1 MFNWAMA
8 SRSSFFVFLLVLLF
22 VLSLSIILF
31 ELALTRIFSIVLW
44 YDYAFMAISIA
55 FFGLGIGSFMIHIQ
69 KDKFNALKKKSTID
83 PQFTFSFRIVR
94 YAIAYGIS
102 VPLFIFLIGYIP
114 SDTSYIYLFYLISSV
129 PFFFAGA
136 GMALIFLAMSEK
148 ISKLYFADL
157 IGAALATIILDPMMQ
172 SLGAGSALLLISAV
186 VVGASTCSYFFMLRK
201 KTTTHQREEEEEET
215 SYHNPQPSAEMDRKE
230 VVVKSQNR
238 VNVFAAI
245 TFSGLMILLIVNSA
259 SSINIFEI
267 KPGRSKGLY
276 YQLNHPSEFQH
287 LSEEWNSFSRVD
299 VTRKI
304 DKQEEYK
311 NILNSTSL
319 NVSGKENNN
328 NNNGSSDGSSK
339 NSIAAV
345 AADTDNATAH
355 ELASIIIDAD
365 AATPIYRWDGSQ
377 SDVAWI
383 QRYMD
388 YLPYEMI
395 NANNTLVIGG
405 GGGEDILVALSGG
418 ADNVTAVELNPIVIS
433 AVNHFD
439 SQSGNIYNNNDV
451 DLFIDD
457 GRRFISSTAEKY
469 DVIVL
474 KLVDSWAAQLAGGY
488 ALSENYL
495 YTVEAFQQYL
505 RHLDKDKG
513 GMLVMTRW
521 NFELPRLMP
530 LIVDSLV
537 KETGKSRESVAEQ
550 VMVVEDRPGLYFGR
564 SADDQKYYPV
574 LVMVKSTPFLNEE
587 VTMVKEKAERSHA
600 EITMLADNYV
610 AAPFNKLFSND
621 NTIYSEYFSTTA
633 AASNPI
639 IPTDDSP
646 FYFAREQIP
655 KQMVTLLVTV
665 VAISGLLS
673 ALLIY
678 HARITRVKLE
688 SRSSFY
694 ILFAIFIGVGFMVL
708 EVTFIQKFLLLLGTP
723 IMALTVILFSILLS
737 SGIGSYISGKVF
749 STTPHRA
756 VLTSIPILA
765 GIIIIYFIYLQQ
777 VIASTISMEL
787 PYRVAL
793 TFGLLFPA
801 GFLMGFQFPSLIKM
815 ASLVAIQKNR
825 NKDNK
830 VITVFQYDNYRDSK
844 NNNTTL
850 LWGVNIVASVIGTV
864 LAAISAMIIGFNG
877 NLLIGLGM
885 YLGAGGCALF
895 SIYHIMNNR
904 TTVSIGGKL

>member
-1 MFNWAMA
+1 MA
-8 SRSSFFVFLLVLLF
+8 SRAFFIFLLVILF

-69 KDKFNALKKKSTID
+69 KDKFNSLKKKSTID
-83 PQFTFSFRIVR
+83 SQFTFSSRIIR
-94 YAIAYGIS
+94 YALAYGIS
-102 VPLFIFLIGYIP
+102 VPVFIFLIGYIP
-114 SDTSYIYLFYLISSV
+114 SDISYIYLFYLISSI

-148 ISKLYFADL
+148 ISKLYFVDL
-157 IGAALATIILDPMMQ
+157 IGAALATIILDPIMQ
-172 SLGAGSALLLISAV
+172 SLGAGSTLLLTSVV
-186 VVGASTCSYFFMLRK
+186 VVGASFCSYFFLLTRA
-201 KTTTHQREEEEEET
+201 TRDRRDVET
-215 SYHNPQPSAEMDRKE
+215 SYYHSAPSAEIERKE
-230 VVVKSQNR
+230 VVAKPRNR
-238 VNVFAAI
+238 LNVLSAI
-245 TFSGLMILLIVNSA
+245 TFSGLTILLIVNSI
-259 SSINIFEI
+259 SSVNIFEI
-267 KPGRSKGLY
+267 KPGISKGLY

-304 DKQEEYK
+304 GKQEVDN
-311 NILNSTSL
+311 NILNSTLPIAS
-319 NVSGKENNN
+319 SKQNNN
-328 NNNGSSDGSSK
+328 SNSSDG
-339 NSIAAV
+339 NSNGGVTV
-345 AADTDNATAH
+345 ADMDNATPH

-377 SDVAWI
+377 SDISWI
-383 QRYMD
+383 QKYMD

-395 NANNTLVIGG
+395 NANNTLVIGS

-418 ADNVTAVELNPIVIS
+418 ADNVTAVELNPLVVS
-433 AVNHFD
+433 AVKRFE
-439 SQSGNIYNNNDV
+439 SESGNIYNNNNV
-451 DLFIDD
+451 ELIIDD
-457 GRRFISSTAEKY
+457 GRRFISSSSEKY

-495 YTVEAFQQYL
+495 YTVEAFQQYF
-505 RHLDKDKG
+505 RHLDKDNG

-537 KETGKSRESVAEQ
+537 KETGKSRESVAKH

-564 SADDQKYYPV
+564 SEDNQKYYPV
-574 LVMVKSTPFLNEE
+574 MVMIKSTPFLDGE
-587 VTMVKEKAERSHA
+587 VTMVKEKAEGNQA
-600 EITMLADNYV
+600 EITMLADSYV
-610 AAPFNKLFSND
+610 AAPFNKLFNND
-621 NTIYSEYFSTTA
+621 SAIYNEYFSTTV
-633 AASNPI
+633 ASNPT

-655 KQMVTLLVTV
+655 KQMVILLITV
-665 VAISGLLS
+665 LAISGLLS

-678 HARITRVKLE
+678 HARKTRVKFD
-688 SRSSFY
+688 SRSSFHV
-694 ILFAIFIGVGFMVL
+694 LFAIFIGVGFMIL

-723 IMALTVILFSILLS
+723 IMALTVILFTILLS
-737 SGIGSYISGKVF
+737 SGIGSYISGKIF
-749 STTPHRA
+749 STRPHRA
-756 VLTSIPILA
+756 VLTSVPILA

-777 VIASTISMEL
+777 IIESSISMEL
-787 PYRVAL
+787 PYRIAL

-815 ASLVAIQKNR
+815 SSLISIQNKN
-825 NKDNK
+825 D
-830 VITVFQYDNYRDSK
+830 VVLQYDNYRDSK

-850 LWGVNIVASVIGTV
+850 LWGINIVASVIGTV

-877 NLLIGLGM
+877 NLLIGLCM
-885 YLGAGGCALF
+885 YLGAGTCALL
-895 SIYHIMNNR
+895 SIYYITNNR
-904 TTVSIGGKL
+904 TTVSIGGNL

>member
-1 MFNWAMA
+1 MA
-8 SRSSFFVFLLVLLF
+8 SRSFFIFLLVLLF
-22 VLSLSIILF
+22 VLSLSMILF

-69 KDKFNALKKKSTID
+69 KDKFKALKKKSTID
-83 PQFTFSFRIVR
+83 PQFAFSSKIVQ
-94 YAIAYGIS
+94 YAVAYGIS
-102 VPLFIFLIGYIP
+102 VPVFIFLIGYIP
-114 SDTSYIYLFYLISSV
+114 SDTSYIYLFYLVSSI

-136 GMALIFLAMSEK
+136 GMALVFLAMSEK

-172 SLGAGSALLLISAV
+172 SLGAGSVLLLTSVV
-186 VVGASTCSYFFMLRK
+186 VVGVSTCSYFFVLRSG
-201 KTTTHQREEEEEET
+201 RRDGRNVET
-215 SYHNPQPSAEMDRKE
+215 SSYNHPQPTTEMERKE
-230 VVVKSQNR
+230 GVVKPRNKL
-238 VNVFAAI
+238 NVLSAI

-259 SSINIFEI
+259 SSISIFEI
-267 KPGRSKGLY
+267 KPGMSKGLY
-276 YQLNHPSEFQH
+276 YQLNHPLEFQH

-299 VTRKI
+299 ITRKI
-304 DKQEEYK
+304 GKQEEYK
-311 NILNSTSL
+311 NFLNSTAST
-319 NVSGKENNN
+319 VSSKQNNN
-328 NNNGSSDGSSK
+328 SGSSDGSS
-339 NSIAAV
+339 NSGIAAV
-345 AADTDNATAH
+345 AAATDNATAH

-383 QRYMD
+383 QKYMD

-418 ADNVTAVELNPIVIS
+418 AENVTAVELNPLVVS
-433 AVNHFD
+433 AVKPFD
-439 SQSGNIYNNNDV
+439 SQSGNIYNNNNV

-505 RHLDKDKG
+505 RHLDKDNG

-550 VMVVEDRPGLYFGR
+550 VMVIEDRPGLYFGR

-574 LVMVKSTPFLNEE
+574 LVMVKSSPFLNEE
-587 VTMVKEKAERSHA
+587 VTMVKEKAEGNHA

-610 AAPFNKLFSND
+610 AAPFNKLFNSD
-621 NTIYSEYFSTTA
+621 NTVYNEYFSTTA
-633 AASNPI
+633 AASNPT

-655 KQMVTLLVTV
+655 KQMVILLVTV

-678 HARITRVKLE
+678 HARKTRVKLE

-737 SGIGSYISGKVF
+737 SGIGSYVSGKVF
-749 STTPHRA
+749 STRPHRA

-765 GIIIIYFIYLQQ
+765 CIIIIYFIYLQE

-787 PYRVAL
+787 PYRIAL

-815 ASLVAIQKNR
+815 ASLVAMQKNR
-825 NKDNK
+825 SKDK
-830 VITVFQYDNYRDSK
+830 VIIVFQYDNYRDTK

-850 LWGVNIVASVIGTV
+850 LWGINIVASVIGTV

-885 YLGAGGCALF
+885 YLGAGTCALF
-895 SIYHIMNNR
+895 SIYYIMNKR
-904 TTVSIGGKL
+904 TTVPIGGNL

>member
-1 MFNWAMA
+1 MA
-8 SRSSFFVFLLVLLF
+8 SRSFFIFLLVLLF

-55 FFGLGIGSFMIHIQ
+55 FFGLGVGSFMIHIQ
-69 KDKFNALKKKSTID
+69 KDKFSTLKKKSTID
-83 PQFTFSFRIVR
+83 SQFTFSSRIVR

-102 VPLFIFLIGYIP
+102 LPIFTFLIGYIP

-136 GMALIFLAMSEK
+136 AMALIFLAMSEN

-172 SLGAGSALLLISAV
+172 SLGAGSALLLISTF
-186 VVGASTCSYFFMLRK
+186 VVGSSACSYFFIWRR
-201 KTTTHQREEEEEET
+201 TATHQSREGQVEEEEET
-215 SYHNPQPSAEMDRKE
+215 SYHDPQPSIDIDRRKI
-230 VVVKSQNR
+230 VVKLHDG
-238 VNVFAAI
+238 VKVLAAI
-245 TFSGLMILLIVNSA
+245 TFLGIMILLIVNIA
-259 SSINIFEI
+259 SSIDIFDI
-267 KPGRSKGLY
+267 KPGMSKGLY

-304 DKQEEYK
+304 GKQEGDNN
-311 NILNSTSL
+311 NILNSTLAIGGS
-319 NVSGKENNN
+319 KQNNN
-328 NNNGSSDGSSK
+328 SNSSDGSSNN
-339 NSIAAV
+339 NSLTV
-345 AADTDNATAH
+345 AGIDNATPH

-365 AATPIYRWDGSQ
+365 AATPIYRWNGSQ
-377 SDVAWI
+377 SDIAWI
-383 QRYMD
+383 QKYMD

-395 NANNTLVIGG
+395 NANNTLVIGS
-405 GGGEDILVALSGG
+405 GGGEDILVALSDGVG
-418 ADNVTAVELNPIVIS
+418 NVTAVELNPLVVS
-433 AVNHFD
+433 AVKRFD
-439 SQSGNIYNNNDV
+439 SQSGNIYNNNNV
-451 DLFIDD
+451 ELIIDD
-457 GRRFISSTAEKY
+457 GRRFISSSSEKY

-495 YTVEAFQQYL
+495 YTVEAFQQYF
-505 RHLDKDKG
+505 RHLDKDNG

-537 KETGKSRESVAEQ
+537 KETGKSRESVAKH

-564 SADDQKYYPV
+564 SDDNQKYYPI
-574 LVMVKSTPFLNEE
+574 LVMIKSTPFLEGE
-587 VTMVKEKAERSHA
+587 VTMVKEKAEANQA
-600 EITMLADNYV
+600 EITMLAGNYV
-610 AAPFNKLFSND
+610 AEPFNKLFNND
-621 NTIYSEYFSTTA
+621 STVYSEYFSTTV
-633 AASNPI
+633 ASNPT

-655 KQMVTLLVTV
+655 KQMVILLVTV

-678 HARITRVKLE
+678 HARKKRVKFD
-688 SRSSFY
+688 SRSSFHV
-694 ILFAIFIGVGFMVL
+694 LFAIFIGVGFMIL

-723 IMALTVILFSILLS
+723 IMALTVILFTILLS
-737 SGIGSYISGKVF
+737 SGIGSYISGRIF
-749 STTPHRA
+749 STRPHRA

-765 GIIIIYFIYLQQ
+765 GIIIIYFLYLQE
-777 VIASTISMEL
+777 VIEFTISMEL
-787 PYRVAL
+787 QYRIAL

-815 ASLVAIQKNR
+815 ASLIALQ
-825 NKDNK
+825 NKNK
-830 VITVFQYDNYRDSK
+830 V
-844 NNNTTL
+844 
-850 LWGVNIVASVIGTV
+850 A
-864 LAAISAMIIGFNG
+864 
-877 NLLIGLGM
+877 
-885 YLGAGGCALF
+885 
-895 SIYHIMNNR
+895 
-904 TTVSIGGKL
+904 

>member
-1 MFNWAMA
+1 
-8 SRSSFFVFLLVLLF
+8 
-22 VLSLSIILF
+22 
-31 ELALTRIFSIVLW
+31 
-44 YDYAFMAISIA
+44 
-55 FFGLGIGSFMIHIQ
+55 
-69 KDKFNALKKKSTID
+69 
-83 PQFTFSFRIVR
+83 
-94 YAIAYGIS
+94 
-102 VPLFIFLIGYIP
+102 
-114 SDTSYIYLFYLISSV
+114 
-129 PFFFAGA
+129 
-136 GMALIFLAMSEK
+136 MALVFLAMSEK
-148 ISKLYFADL
+148 INKLYFADL

-172 SLGAGSALLLISAV
+172 SLGAGSVLLLTSVV
-186 VVGASTCSYFFMLRK
+186 VVGVSTCSYFFVLR
-201 KTTTHQREEEEEET
+201 RGRRDRRNVET
-215 SYHNPQPSAEMDRKE
+215 SYYHTPPTAEIERKE
-230 VVVKSQNR
+230 VVVTPRNR
-238 VNVFAAI
+238 LSVLSAI
-245 TFSGLMILLIVNSA
+245 TFSGLLILLIVNSA
-259 SSINIFEI
+259 SSLGIFEI
-267 KPGRSKGLY
+267 KPGMSKGLY

-287 LSEEWNSFSRVD
+287 LTEEWNSFSRVD

-304 DKQEEYK
+304 GKQDEYK
-311 NILNSTSL
+311 NILNSTSST
-319 NVSGKENNN
+319 VSGKQNY
-328 NNNGSSDGSSK
+328 NNGSSDSSSK
-339 NSIAAV
+339 SGIAGV
-345 AADTDNATAH
+345 AAATDNATAH

-395 NANNTLVIGG
+395 NANNTLVIGS

-433 AVNHFD
+433 AVKHFD
-439 SQSGNIYNNNDV
+439 GQYGNIYNNNNV

-505 RHLDKDKG
+505 RHLDKDNG

-574 LVMVKSTPFLNEE
+574 LVMVKSTPFLREE
-587 VTMVKEKAERSHA
+587 VNMVKEKAEGNHA

-610 AAPFNKLFSND
+610 AAPFNKLFNSD
-621 NTIYSEYFSTTA
+621 NTLYKEYFSTTA
-633 AASNPI
+633 AASNPT

-655 KQMVTLLVTV
+655 KQMVILLVTV

-678 HARITRVKLE
+678 HARKTRAKFD

-694 ILFAIFIGVGFMVL
+694 ILFAIFIGVGFMIL

-749 STTPHRA
+749 STRPHRA

-765 GIIIIYFIYLQQ
+765 AIIIIYFLYLQQ
-777 VIASTISMEL
+777 VIASTISMDL
-787 PYRVAL
+787 PYRIAL

-815 ASLVAIQKNR
+815 ASLIAIQNR
-825 NKDNK
+825 NKENK
-830 VITVFQYDNYRDSK
+830 AITVFQYDNYHDSK

-885 YLGAGGCALF
+885 YLGAGACALF

-904 TTVSIGGKL
+904 TTVRIGGNL

>member
-83 PQFTFSFRIVR
+83 PQFTFSSRIVR

-186 VVGASTCSYFFMLRK
+186 VVGASACSYFFMLRK

-267 KPGRSKGLY
+267 KPGMSKGLY

-304 DKQEEYK
+304 GKQEVDN
-311 NILNSTSL
+311 NILNSTLPIAS
-319 NVSGKENNN
+319 SKQNNN
-328 NNNGSSDGSSK
+328 SNSSDSSS
-339 NSIAAV
+339 NGGVTGAAM
-345 AADTDNATAH
+345 DNATPH

-377 SDVAWI
+377 SDIAWI
-383 QRYMD
+383 QKYMD

-395 NANNTLVIGG
+395 NANNTLVIGS

-418 ADNVTAVELNPIVIS
+418 ADNVTAVELNPLVVS
-433 AVNHFD
+433 AVKRFD
-439 SQSGNIYNNNDV
+439 SQSRNIYNNNNV
-451 DLFIDD
+451 ELIIDD
-457 GRRFISSTAEKY
+457 GRRFISSSTEKY

-495 YTVEAFQQYL
+495 YTVEAFQQYF
-505 RHLDKDKG
+505 RHLDKDNG

-537 KETGKSRESVAEQ
+537 KETGKSRESVAKH
-550 VMVVEDRPGLYFGR
+550 VMVIEDRPGLYFGR
-564 SADDQKYYPV
+564 SDDNQKYYPI
-574 LVMVKSTPFLNEE
+574 LVMIKSTPFLDGE
-587 VTMVKEKAERSHA
+587 VTMVKEKAERNQA

-610 AAPFNKLFSND
+610 AEPFNKLFNND
-621 NTIYSEYFSTTA
+621 SAVYSEYFSTTV
-633 AASNPI
+633 ASNPT

-655 KQMVTLLVTV
+655 KQMIILLVTV

-678 HARITRVKLE
+678 HARKTRVKFD
-688 SRSSFY
+688 SRSSFHV
-694 ILFAIFIGVGFMVL
+694 LFAIFIGVGFMIL

-723 IMALTVILFSILLS
+723 IMALTVILFTILLS
-737 SGIGSYISGKVF
+737 SGIGSYISGKIF
-749 STTPHRA
+749 STRPHRA

-765 GIIIIYFIYLQQ
+765 GIIIIYFLYLQE
-777 VIASTISMEL
+777 VIESTISMEL
-787 PYRVAL
+787 PYRIAL

-801 GFLMGFQFPSLIKM
+801 GFLMGFQFPSLITM
-815 ASLVAIQKNR
+815 ASLIALQ
-825 NKDNK
+825 NKNK
-830 VITVFQYDNYRDSK
+830 VVVFQDDNYSNSK

-850 LWGVNIVASVIGTV
+850 LWGINIVASVIGTV
-864 LAAISAMIIGFNG
+864 LAAVSAMIIGFNG
-877 NLLIGLGM
+877 NLLIGLCM
-885 YLGAGGCALF
+885 YLGAGTCALF
-895 SIYHIMNNR
+895 SIYHMMNNR
-904 TTVSIGGKL
+904 TTVPIGGNL

>member
-1 MFNWAMA
+1 MG
-8 SRSSFFVFLLVLLF
+8 SRSFFIFLLVLLF

-69 KDKFNALKKKSTID
+69 KDKFKTLKKQSTID
-83 PQFTFSFRIVR
+83 PRFAFSSKIVQ

-102 VPLFIFLIGYIP
+102 VPVFIFLIGYIP
-114 SDTSYIYLFYLISSV
+114 SDTSYIYLFYLISSI

-136 GMALIFLAMSEK
+136 GMALVFLAMSEK
-148 ISKLYFADL
+148 INKLYFADL
-157 IGAALATIILDPMMQ
+157 VGAALATIILDPMMQ
-172 SLGAGSALLLISAV
+172 SLGAGSVLLLTSVV
-186 VVGASTCSYFFMLRK
+186 VVGVSTCSYFFVLR
-201 KTTTHQREEEEEET
+201 RGRRDERNLET
-215 SYHNPQPSAEMDRKE
+215 SYYHTPPTAEIERKE
-230 VVVKSQNR
+230 VVVMPRNR
-238 VNVFAAI
+238 LNVLSAI
-245 TFSGLMILLIVNSA
+245 TFSGLLILLIVNSA
-259 SSINIFEI
+259 SSVSIFEI
-267 KPGRSKGLY
+267 KPGMSKGLY

-319 NVSGKENNN
+319 TVSGKQNNNN

-339 NSIAAV
+339 NSIVAV
-345 AADTDNATAH
+345 GADTDNATAH

-365 AATPIYRWDGSQ
+365 AATPIYRWNGSQ

-418 ADNVTAVELNPIVIS
+418 AGNVTAVELNPIVIS
-433 AVNHFD
+433 AVKHFD
-439 SQSGNIYNNNDV
+439 SQSGNIYNNNNV

-505 RHLDKDKG
+505 RHLDKDNG

-564 SADDQKYYPV
+564 STDDQKYYPV

-587 VTMVKEKAERSHA
+587 VTMVKEKAEGNHA

-610 AAPFNKLFSND
+610 AVPFNKLFNND
-621 NTIYSEYFSTTA
+621 NTLYNEYFSTTA
-633 AASNPI
+633 AASNPT

-655 KQMVTLLVTV
+655 KQMVILLVTV
-665 VAISGLLS
+665 VAISALLS
-673 ALLIY
+673 ALLVY
-678 HARITRVKLE
+678 HARKTRAKFD
-688 SRSSFY
+688 SRSSLY
-694 ILFAIFIGVGFMVL
+694 LLFAIFIGVGFMIL

-777 VIASTISMEL
+777 VIASTISMDL
-787 PYRVAL
+787 PYRIAL

-885 YLGAGGCALF
+885 YLGAGGCAFF

-904 TTVSIGGKL
+904 TTVSIGGNL

>member
-1 MFNWAMA
+1 
-8 SRSSFFVFLLVLLF
+8 
-22 VLSLSIILF
+22 
-31 ELALTRIFSIVLW
+31 
-44 YDYAFMAISIA
+44 
-55 FFGLGIGSFMIHIQ
+55 
-69 KDKFNALKKKSTID
+69 
-83 PQFTFSFRIVR
+83 
-94 YAIAYGIS
+94 
-102 VPLFIFLIGYIP
+102 
-114 SDTSYIYLFYLISSV
+114 
-129 PFFFAGA
+129 
-136 GMALIFLAMSEK
+136 
-148 ISKLYFADL
+148 
-157 IGAALATIILDPMMQ
+157 
-172 SLGAGSALLLISAV
+172 
-186 VVGASTCSYFFMLRK
+186 
-201 KTTTHQREEEEEET
+201 
-215 SYHNPQPSAEMDRKE
+215 
-230 VVVKSQNR
+230 
-238 VNVFAAI
+238 
-245 TFSGLMILLIVNSA
+245 
-259 SSINIFEI
+259 
-267 KPGRSKGLY
+267 
-276 YQLNHPSEFQH
+276 
-287 LSEEWNSFSRVD
+287 
-299 VTRKI
+299 
-304 DKQEEYK
+304 
-311 NILNSTSL
+311 
-319 NVSGKENNN
+319 
-328 NNNGSSDGSSK
+328 
-339 NSIAAV
+339 
-345 AADTDNATAH
+345 
-355 ELASIIIDAD
+355 
-365 AATPIYRWDGSQ
+365 
-377 SDVAWI
+377 
-383 QRYMD
+383 
-388 YLPYEMI
+388 
-395 NANNTLVIGG
+395 
-405 GGGEDILVALSGG
+405 VALSGG

-433 AVNHFD
+433 AVKHFD

-505 RHLDKDKG
+505 RHLDKDNG

-564 SADDQKYYPV
+564 STDDQKYYPV

-587 VTMVKEKAERSHA
+587 VTMVKEKAEGNHA

-610 AAPFNKLFSND
+610 AVPFNKLFNND
-621 NTIYSEYFSTTA
+621 NTLYSEYFSTTA
-633 AASNPI
+633 AASNPT

-655 KQMVTLLVTV
+655 KQMVILLVTV
-665 VAISGLLS
+665 GAIS
-673 ALLIY
+673 ALLSSLLVY
-678 HARITRVKLE
+678 HARKTRAKFD
-688 SRSSFY
+688 SRSSLY
-694 ILFAIFIGVGFMVL
+694 LLFAIFIGVGFMVL

-777 VIASTISMEL
+777 VIASTISMDL
-787 PYRVAL
+787 PYRIAL

-904 TTVSIGGKL
+904 TTVSIGGNL

>member
-1 MFNWAMA
+1 MG
-8 SRSSFFVFLLVLLF
+8 SRSFFIFLLVLLF

-69 KDKFNALKKKSTID
+69 KDKFKTLKNQSTID
-83 PQFTFSFRIVR
+83 PQFAFSSKIVQ

-102 VPLFIFLIGYIP
+102 VPVFIFLIGYIP
-114 SDTSYIYLFYLISSV
+114 SDTSYIYLFYLISSI

-136 GMALIFLAMSEK
+136 GMALVFLAMSEK
-148 ISKLYFADL
+148 INKLYFADL
-157 IGAALATIILDPMMQ
+157 VGAALATIILDPMMQ
-172 SLGAGSALLLISAV
+172 SLGAGSVLLLTSVV
-186 VVGASTCSYFFMLRK
+186 VVGVSTCSYFFVLRRGRRN
-201 KTTTHQREEEEEET
+201 QRNLET
-215 SYHNPQPSAEMDRKE
+215 SYYHTPPTAEIERKE
-230 VVVKSQNR
+230 VVVMPRNR
-238 VNVFAAI
+238 LNVLSAI
-245 TFSGLMILLIVNSA
+245 TFSGLLILLIVNSA
-259 SSINIFEI
+259 SSVSIFEI
-267 KPGRSKGLY
+267 KPGMSKGLY

-299 VTRKI
+299 ITRKI

-319 NVSGKENNN
+319 TVSGKQNNN
-328 NNNGSSDGSSK
+328 NNNGGSDGSSK

-433 AVNHFD
+433 AVKHFD
-439 SQSGNIYNNNDV
+439 GQSGNIYNNNDV

-550 VMVVEDRPGLYFGR
+550 VIVVEDRPGLYFGR
-564 SADDQKYYPV
+564 STDDQKYYPV

-587 VTMVKEKAERSHA
+587 VTMVKEKAEGNHA

-610 AAPFNKLFSND
+610 AVPFNKLFNND
-621 NTIYSEYFSTTA
+621 NTLYNEYFSTTA
-633 AASNPI
+633 AASNPT

-655 KQMVTLLVTV
+655 KQMVILLVTV
-665 VAISGLLS
+665 VAISALLS
-673 ALLIY
+673 ALLVY
-678 HARITRVKLE
+678 HARKTRAKFD
-688 SRSSFY
+688 SRSSLY
-694 ILFAIFIGVGFMVL
+694 LLFAIFIGVGFMVL

-777 VIASTISMEL
+777 VIASTISMDL
-787 PYRVAL
+787 PYRIAL

-904 TTVSIGGKL
+904 TTVSIGGNL

>member
-1 MFNWAMA
+1 MA
-8 SRSSFFVFLLVLLF
+8 SRSFFIFLLVLLF

-69 KDKFNALKKKSTID
+69 KDKFKTLKNKSTTTN
-83 PQFTFSFRIVR
+83 PQFTFSSKIVQ

-102 VPLFIFLIGYIP
+102 VPVFIFLIGYIP
-114 SDTSYIYLFYLISSV
+114 SDTSYIYLFYLISSI

-136 GMALIFLAMSEK
+136 GMALVFLAMSEK

-157 IGAALATIILDPMMQ
+157 IGAALATIILDPIMQ
-172 SLGAGSALLLISAV
+172 SLGAGSVLLLTSVV
-186 VVGASTCSYFFMLRK
+186 VVGASTCSYFFVLR
-201 KTTTHQREEEEEET
+201 RGRRDRRNVET
-215 SYHNPQPSAEMDRKE
+215 SYNHPQPTAEIERKE
-230 VVVKSQNR
+230 VVVKPRNR
-238 VNVFAAI
+238 LNVLSAI
-245 TFSGLMILLIVNSA
+245 AFSGLMILLIVNSA
-259 SSINIFEI
+259 SSISIFEI
-267 KPGRSKGLY
+267 KPGMSKGLN
-276 YQLNHPSEFQH
+276 YQLNHPLEFQH

-304 DKQEEYK
+304 GKQEEYK
-311 NILNSTSL
+311 NILNSTPST
-319 NVSGKENNN
+319 VDSKQNNN
-328 NNNGSSDGSSK
+328 SGGSSEGSS
-339 NSIAAV
+339 NSGIAAV
-345 AADTDNATAH
+345 AAATANATAH

-383 QRYMD
+383 QKYMD

-418 ADNVTAVELNPIVIS
+418 ADNVTAVELNPIVVS
-433 AVNHFD
+433 AVKSFD
-439 SQSGNIYNNNDV
+439 SQSGNIYNNNNV
-451 DLFIDD
+451 ELFIDD

-505 RHLDKDKG
+505 RHLDKDNG

-574 LVMVKSTPFLNEE
+574 LVMIKSTPFLSEE
-587 VTMVKEKAERSHA
+587 VTMVKEKAEGNHA
-600 EITMLADNYV
+600 EITMLSDNYV
-610 AAPFNKLFSND
+610 VAPFNKLFNND
-621 NTIYSEYFSTTA
+621 NTIYNEYFTTAA
-633 AASNPI
+633 AASNPT

-655 KQMVTLLVTV
+655 KQMVILLVTV

-678 HARITRVKLE
+678 HARKTRAKFD

-694 ILFAIFIGVGFMVL
+694 ILFAIFIGVGFMIL

-749 STTPHRA
+749 STRPHRA

-765 GIIIIYFIYLQQ
+765 AIIIIYFLYLQH
-777 VIASTISMEL
+777 VIAYTISMEL
-787 PYRVAL
+787 PYRIAL

-815 ASLVAIQKNR
+815 ASLIASQEIR
-825 NKDNK
+825 NKDK

-850 LWGVNIVASVIGTV
+850 LWGINIVASVIGTV

-885 YLGAGGCALF
+885 YLGAGACALF

-904 TTVSIGGKL
+904 TTVSIGGNL

>member
-1 MFNWAMA
+1 MG
-8 SRSSFFVFLLVLLF
+8 SRSFFIFLLVLLF

-69 KDKFNALKKKSTID
+69 KDKFKTLKNQSTID
-83 PQFTFSFRIVR
+83 PRFAFSSKIVQ

-102 VPLFIFLIGYIP
+102 VPVFIFLIGYIP
-114 SDTSYIYLFYLISSV
+114 SDTSYIYLFYLISSI

-136 GMALIFLAMSEK
+136 GMALVFLAMSEK
-148 ISKLYFADL
+148 INKLYFADL
-157 IGAALATIILDPMMQ
+157 VGAALATIILDPMMQ
-172 SLGAGSALLLISAV
+172 SLGAGSVLLLTSVV
-186 VVGASTCSYFFMLRK
+186 VVGVSTCSYFFVLRRGRRN
-201 KTTTHQREEEEEET
+201 QRNLET
-215 SYHNPQPSAEMDRKE
+215 SYYHTPPTAEIERKE
-230 VVVKSQNR
+230 VVVMPRNR
-238 VNVFAAI
+238 LSVLSAI
-245 TFSGLMILLIVNSA
+245 TFSGLLILLIVNSA
-259 SSINIFEI
+259 SSVSIFEI
-267 KPGRSKGLY
+267 KPGMSKGLY

-311 NILNSTSL
+311 NILNSSSL
-319 NVSGKENNN
+319 TVSGKQNNN

-339 NSIAAV
+339 SDIAAV

-418 ADNVTAVELNPIVIS
+418 VDNVTAVELNPIVIS
-433 AVNHFD
+433 AVKHFD
-439 SQSGNIYNNNDV
+439 GQSGNIYNNNNV

-505 RHLDKDKG
+505 RHLDKDNG

-564 SADDQKYYPV
+564 STDDQKYYPV

-587 VTMVKEKAERSHA
+587 VTMVKEKAEGNHA

-610 AAPFNKLFSND
+610 AVSFNKLFNND
-621 NTIYSEYFSTTA
+621 NTLYNEYFSTTA
-633 AASNPI
+633 AASNPT

-655 KQMVTLLVTV
+655 KQMVILLVTV
-665 VAISGLLS
+665 VAISALLS
-673 ALLIY
+673 ALLVY
-678 HARITRVKLE
+678 HARKTRAKFD
-688 SRSSFY
+688 SRSSLY
-694 ILFAIFIGVGFMVL
+694 LLFAIFIGVGFMVL

-749 STTPHRA
+749 STRPHRA

-777 VIASTISMEL
+777 VIASTISMDL
-787 PYRVAL
+787 PYRIAL

-825 NKDNK
+825 DKDNK

-885 YLGAGGCALF
+885 YLGAGTCALF
-895 SIYHIMNNR
+895 SIYYMMNKR
-904 TTVSIGGKL
+904 TTVPIGGNL

>member
-1 MFNWAMA
+1 MA
-8 SRSSFFVFLLVLLF
+8 SRSFFIFLLVLLF

-55 FFGLGIGSFMIHIQ
+55 FFGLGIGSFMVHIQ
-69 KDKFNALKKKSTID
+69 KDKFITLKKKNSTID
-83 PQFTFSFRIVR
+83 SQFTFSSRIVR
-94 YAIAYGIS
+94 YAIAYGIFL
-102 VPLFIFLIGYIP
+102 PIFIFLIGYIP

-136 GMALIFLAMSEK
+136 AMALIFLAMSEK

-172 SLGAGSALLLISAV
+172 SLGAGSFLLLISAV
-186 VVGASTCSYFFMLRK
+186 VVGFSACSYFFMLRRTATDHRVEEEK
-201 KTTTHQREEEEEET
+201 EKEEEEP
-215 SYHNPQPSAEMDRKE
+215 SYHNPRPSSDIDRKKL
-230 VVVKSQNR
+230 VVKRENR
-238 VNVFAAI
+238 VKVLAAI

-259 SSINIFEI
+259 TSMNIFEI
-267 KPGRSKGLY
+267 KPGMSKGLY

-304 DKQEEYK
+304 GKQEGDNN
-311 NILNSTSL
+311 NILNNTLSV
-319 NVSGKENNN
+319 VSSKQNDNSNNN
-328 NNNGSSDGSSK
+328 SSDGS
-339 NSIAAV
+339 NNRRVTV
-345 AADTDNATAH
+345 ADMDNATPH
-355 ELASIIIDAD
+355 ELASIVIDAD

-377 SDVAWI
+377 SDIAGV
-383 QRYMD
+383 QKYMD

-395 NANNTLVIGG
+395 NANNTLVIGS
-405 GGGEDILVALSGG
+405 GGGEDIVVGLSDGV
-418 ADNVTAVELNPIVIS
+418 DNVTAVELNPLVVS
-433 AVNHFD
+433 AVKRFD
-439 SQSGNIYNNNDV
+439 SESGNIYRNNNV
-451 DLFIDD
+451 ELIIDD
-457 GRRFISSTAEKY
+457 GRRFISSSSEKY

-505 RHLDKDKG
+505 GHLDKDNG

-530 LIVDSLV
+530 LIVDSIV
-537 KETGKSRESVAEQ
+537 KETGKSRESVAEH

-564 SADDQKYYPV
+564 SEDNQNYYPV
-574 LVMVKSTPFLNEE
+574 LVMVKSTPFVNGE
-587 VTMVKEKAERSHA
+587 VDMVKERAEGNRA
-600 EITMLADNYV
+600 EITMLATNYV
-610 AAPFNKLFSND
+610 ATPFDKLFNND
-621 NTIYSEYFSTTA
+621 NTVYNEYFSTA
-633 AASNPI
+633 VASNPT

-655 KQMVTLLVTV
+655 KQMIILLVTV
-665 VAISGLLS
+665 MAISGLLS

-678 HARITRVKLE
+678 HARKTRVRFN
-688 SRSSFY
+688 SRSSFHV
-694 ILFAIFIGVGFMVL
+694 LFAIFIGVGFMIL

-737 SGIGSYISGKVF
+737 GGIGSYVSGKIF
-749 STTPHRA
+749 GKRPHKS
-756 VLTSIPILA
+756 VLASIPVLA

-777 VIASTISMEL
+777 IIESNITMEL
-787 PYRVAL
+787 PYRIAL

-815 ASLVAIQKNR
+815 ASLISIQNKNE
-825 NKDNK
+825 
-830 VITVFQYDNYRDSK
+830 VVLEYYNYRDSK

-850 LWGVNIVASVIGTV
+850 LWGINIVASVIGTV

-877 NLLIGLGM
+877 NLLIGLCL
-885 YLGAGGCALF
+885 YLGAGTCALLSF
-895 SIYHIMNNR
+895 YYIANSR
-904 TTVSIGGKL
+904 TTVPIGGNV

>member
-1 MFNWAMA
+1 MA
-8 SRSSFFVFLLVLLF
+8 SRSFFIFLLVLLF

-69 KDKFNALKKKSTID
+69 KDKFKTLKNKSTFD
-83 PQFTFSFRIVR
+83 SQFTFSSRIIR
-94 YAIAYGIS
+94 YALAYGIS
-102 VPLFIFLIGYIP
+102 VPVFIFLIGYIP
-114 SDTSYIYLFYLISSV
+114 SDTSYIYLFYLISSI

-148 ISKLYFADL
+148 ISKLYFVDL
-157 IGAALATIILDPMMQ
+157 IGAALATIILDPIMQ
-172 SLGAGSALLLISAV
+172 SLGAGSTLLLTSVV
-186 VVGASTCSYFFMLRK
+186 VVGASFCSYFFLLTRA
-201 KTTTHQREEEEEET
+201 TRDRRDVET
-215 SYHNPQPSAEMDRKE
+215 SYYHSAPSAEIEKKE
-230 VVVKSQNR
+230 VVAKPRNR
-238 VNVFAAI
+238 LNVLSAI
-245 TFSGLMILLIVNSA
+245 TFSGLTIVLIVNTI
-259 SSINIFEI
+259 SSVNIFEI
-267 KPGRSKGLY
+267 KPGISKGLY

-304 DKQEEYK
+304 AKQEEDK
-311 NILNSTSL
+311 NTPSSTPPTASSKQNDNNSST
-319 NVSGKENNN
+319 
-328 NNNGSSDGSSK
+328 SDGSS
-339 NSIAAV
+339 NSGVTA
-345 AADTDNATAH
+345 AADMDNATPP

-383 QRYMD
+383 QKYMD
-388 YLPYEMI
+388 YLPYDMI
-395 NANNTLVIGG
+395 NANNTLVIGS
-405 GGGEDILVALSGG
+405 GGGEDIVVALSGG
-418 ADNVTAVELNPIVIS
+418 ADNVTAVELNPLVVS
-433 AVNHFD
+433 AVKRFD
-439 SQSGNIYNNNDV
+439 SQSGNIYDNSSV
-451 DLFIDD
+451 ELLIDD
-457 GRRFISSTAEKY
+457 GRRFIRSTAEKY

-505 RHLDKDKG
+505 RHLDKDNG

-537 KETGKSRESVAEQ
+537 KETGKSRESVAKH

-564 SADDQKYYPV
+564 SDDNQKYYPV
-574 LVMVKSTPFLNEE
+574 LVMVKSTPFVNRE
-587 VTMVKEKAERSHA
+587 VTMVKEKAEGNQA
-600 EITMLADNYV
+600 EITMLADSYV
-610 AAPFNKLFSND
+610 AAPFNKLFNND
-621 NTIYSEYFSTTA
+621 STIYNEYFSTTV
-633 AASNPI
+633 ASNPT

-655 KQMVTLLVTV
+655 KQMVILLVTV
-665 VAISGLLS
+665 LAISGLLS

-678 HARITRVKLE
+678 HARKTRVKFD
-688 SRSSFY
+688 SRSSFHV
-694 ILFAIFIGVGFMVL
+694 LFAIFIGVGFMIL

-737 SGIGSYISGKVF
+737 SGIGSYISGKIF
-749 STTPHRA
+749 STRPHKA

-765 GIIIIYFIYLQQ
+765 GIIIIYFLYLQQ
-777 VIASTISMEL
+777 IIESSISMEL
-787 PYRVAL
+787 PYRIAL

-815 ASLVAIQKNR
+815 ASLISIQNKN
-825 NKDNK
+825 D
-830 VITVFQYDNYRDSK
+830 VVLQYDNYRDSK

-850 LWGVNIVASVIGTV
+850 LWGINIVASVIGTV

-877 NLLIGLGM
+877 NLLIGLCM
-885 YLGAGGCALF
+885 YLGAGTCALL
-895 SIYHIMNNR
+895 SIYYIKNNR
-904 TTVSIGGKL
+904 TTVSIGGNL

>member
-1 MFNWAMA
+1 MG
-8 SRSSFFVFLLVLLF
+8 SRSFFIFLLVLLF

-69 KDKFNALKKKSTID
+69 KDKFKTLKKQSTID
-83 PQFTFSFRIVR
+83 PRFAFSSKIVQ

-102 VPLFIFLIGYIP
+102 VPVFIFLIGYIP
-114 SDTSYIYLFYLISSV
+114 SDTSYIYLFYLISSI

-136 GMALIFLAMSEK
+136 GMALVFLAMSEK
-148 ISKLYFADL
+148 INKLYFADL
-157 IGAALATIILDPMMQ
+157 VGAALATIILDPMMQ
-172 SLGAGSALLLISAV
+172 SLGAGSVLLLTSVV
-186 VVGASTCSYFFMLRK
+186 VVGVSTCSYFFVLR
-201 KTTTHQREEEEEET
+201 RGRRDERNLET
-215 SYHNPQPSAEMDRKE
+215 SYYHTPPTAEIERKE
-230 VVVKSQNR
+230 VVVMPRNR
-238 VNVFAAI
+238 LNVLSAI
-245 TFSGLMILLIVNSA
+245 TFSGLLILLIVNSA
-259 SSINIFEI
+259 SSVSIFEI
-267 KPGRSKGLY
+267 KPGMSKGLY

-319 NVSGKENNN
+319 TVSGKQNNNN

-339 NSIAAV
+339 NSIVAV
-345 AADTDNATAH
+345 GADTDNATAH

-365 AATPIYRWDGSQ
+365 AATPIYRWNGSQ

-418 ADNVTAVELNPIVIS
+418 AGNVTAVELNPIVIS
-433 AVNHFD
+433 AVKHFD
-439 SQSGNIYNNNDV
+439 SQSGNIYNNNNV

-505 RHLDKDKG
+505 RHLDKDNG

-564 SADDQKYYPV
+564 STDDQKYYPV

-587 VTMVKEKAERSHA
+587 VTMVKEKAEGNHA

-610 AAPFNKLFSND
+610 AVPFNKLFNND
-621 NTIYSEYFSTTA
+621 NTLYNEYFSTTA
-633 AASNPI
+633 AASNPT

-655 KQMVTLLVTV
+655 KQMVILLVTV
-665 VAISGLLS
+665 VAISALLS
-673 ALLIY
+673 ALLVY
-678 HARITRVKLE
+678 HARKTRAKFD
-688 SRSSFY
+688 SRSSLY
-694 ILFAIFIGVGFMVL
+694 LLFAIFIGVGFMVL

-777 VIASTISMEL
+777 VIASTISMDL
-787 PYRVAL
+787 PYRIAL

-885 YLGAGGCALF
+885 YLGAGGCAFF

-904 TTVSIGGKL
+904 TTVSIGGNL

>member
-1 MFNWAMA
+1 
-8 SRSSFFVFLLVLLF
+8 
-22 VLSLSIILF
+22 
-31 ELALTRIFSIVLW
+31 
-44 YDYAFMAISIA
+44 MAISIA

-69 KDKFNALKKKSTID
+69 KDKFKTLKNKSTID
-83 PQFTFSFRIVR
+83 PQFALSSKIVQ

-102 VPLFIFLIGYIP
+102 VPVFIFLIGYIP
-114 SDTSYIYLFYLISSV
+114 SDTSYIYLFYLISSI

-136 GMALIFLAMSEK
+136 GMALVFLAMSEK

-157 IGAALATIILDPMMQ
+157 VGAALATIILDPMMQ
-172 SLGAGSALLLISAV
+172 SLGAGSVLLLTSVV
-186 VVGASTCSYFFMLRK
+186 VVGVSTCSYFFVLMRS
-201 KTTTHQREEEEEET
+201 RRDRRNVET
-215 SYHNPQPSAEMDRKE
+215 SYDHGQPAAEKERKE
-230 VVVKSQNR
+230 VVLKLR
-238 VNVFAAI
+238 KRLNVLSAI
-245 TFSGLMILLIVNSA
+245 TFSGLLMLLIVNSA
-259 SSINIFEI
+259 SSISIFEI
-267 KPGRSKGLY
+267 KPGMSKGLY

-304 DKQEEYK
+304 GKQDEYMD
-311 NILNSTSL
+311 ILNSTPST
-319 NVSGKENNN
+319 VGSKQN
-328 NNNGSSDGSSK
+328 NNNGGSDGSS
-339 NSIAAV
+339 NSGIAAV
-345 AADTDNATAH
+345 AAAATDNNATAH

-383 QRYMD
+383 QKYMD

-418 ADNVTAVELNPIVIS
+418 ADNVTAVELNPLVVS
-433 AVNHFD
+433 AVKPFD
-439 SQSGNIYNNNDV
+439 SQSGNIYNNNNV

-457 GRRFISSTAEKY
+457 GRRFISSTAGKY

-495 YTVEAFQQYL
+495 YTIEAFQQYL
-505 RHLDKDKG
+505 RHLDKDNG

-587 VTMVKEKAERSHA
+587 VTMVKEKAEGSHA

-610 AAPFNKLFSND
+610 AAPFNKLFNND
-621 NTIYSEYFSTTA
+621 NAIYSEYFSTTA
-633 AASNPI
+633 AASNPT

-655 KQMVTLLVTV
+655 KQMIILLVTV

-678 HARITRVKLE
+678 HARKTRLKLG
-688 SRSSFY
+688 SRSSFH

-737 SGIGSYISGKVF
+737 SGIGSYVSGKLF
-749 STTPHRA
+749 STRPHRA

-765 GIIIIYFIYLQQ
+765 CIIVIYFVYLPE

-815 ASLVAIQKNR
+815 ASLVAIQKNK
-825 NKDNK
+825 NN
-830 VITVFQYDNYRDSK
+830 VVVFPYDNYRDSK

-850 LWGVNIVASVIGTV
+850 LWGINIVASVIGTV

-885 YLGAGGCALF
+885 YLGAGTCAFF
-895 SIYHIMNNR
+895 SIYYMMNSR
-904 TTVSIGGKL
+904 KTVPIGGNL

>member
-1 MFNWAMA
+1 MG
-8 SRSSFFVFLLVLLF
+8 SRSFFIFLLVLLF

-69 KDKFNALKKKSTID
+69 KDKFKTLKKQSTID
-83 PQFTFSFRIVR
+83 PRFAFSSKIVQ

-102 VPLFIFLIGYIP
+102 VPVFIFLIGYIP
-114 SDTSYIYLFYLISSV
+114 SDTSYIYLFYLISSI

-136 GMALIFLAMSEK
+136 GMALVFLAMSEK
-148 ISKLYFADL
+148 INKLYFADL
-157 IGAALATIILDPMMQ
+157 VGAALATIILDPMMQ
-172 SLGAGSALLLISAV
+172 SLGAGSVLLLTSVV
-186 VVGASTCSYFFMLRK
+186 VVGVSTCSYFFVLR
-201 KTTTHQREEEEEET
+201 RGRRDERNLET
-215 SYHNPQPSAEMDRKE
+215 SYYHTPPTAEIERKE
-230 VVVKSQNR
+230 VVVMPRNR
-238 VNVFAAI
+238 LNVLSAI
-245 TFSGLMILLIVNSA
+245 TFSGLLILLIVNSA
-259 SSINIFEI
+259 SSVSIFEI
-267 KPGRSKGLY
+267 KPGMSKGLY

-319 NVSGKENNN
+319 TVSGKQNNNN

-339 NSIAAV
+339 NSIVAV
-345 AADTDNATAH
+345 GADTDNATAH

-365 AATPIYRWDGSQ
+365 AATPIYRWNGSQ

-418 ADNVTAVELNPIVIS
+418 AGNVTAVELNPIVIS
-433 AVNHFD
+433 AVKHFD
-439 SQSGNIYNNNDV
+439 SQSGNIYNNNNV

-505 RHLDKDKG
+505 RHLDKDNG

-564 SADDQKYYPV
+564 STDDQKYYPV

-587 VTMVKEKAERSHA
+587 VTMVKEKAEGNHA
-600 EITMLADNYV
+600 EITMLANNYV
-610 AAPFNKLFSND
+610 AVPFNKLFNND
-621 NTIYSEYFSTTA
+621 NTLYNEYFSTTA
-633 AASNPI
+633 AASNPT

-655 KQMVTLLVTV
+655 KQMVILLVTV
-665 VAISGLLS
+665 VAISALLS
-673 ALLIY
+673 ALLVY
-678 HARITRVKLE
+678 HARKTRAKFD
-688 SRSSFY
+688 SRSSLY
-694 ILFAIFIGVGFMVL
+694 LLFAIFIGVGFMIL

-777 VIASTISMEL
+777 VIASTISMDL
-787 PYRVAL
+787 PYRIAL

-885 YLGAGGCALF
+885 YLGAGTCALY
-895 SIYHIMNNR
+895 SIYYMMNNR
-904 TTVSIGGKL
+904 TTVPIGGNL

>member
-1 MFNWAMA
+1 MG
-8 SRSSFFVFLLVLLF
+8 SRSFFIFLLVLLF

-69 KDKFNALKKKSTID
+69 RDKFKTLKKQSTID
-83 PQFTFSFRIVR
+83 PRFAFSSKIVQ

-102 VPLFIFLIGYIP
+102 VPVFIFLIGYIP
-114 SDTSYIYLFYLISSV
+114 SDTSYIYLFYLISSI

-136 GMALIFLAMSEK
+136 GMALVFLAMSEK
-148 ISKLYFADL
+148 INKLYFADL
-157 IGAALATIILDPMMQ
+157 VGAALATIILDPMMQ
-172 SLGAGSALLLISAV
+172 SLGAGSVLLLTSVV
-186 VVGASTCSYFFMLRK
+186 VVGVSTCSYFFVLRRSK
-201 KTTTHQREEEEEET
+201 GNQRNLET
-215 SYHNPQPSAEMDRKE
+215 SYYHTPPTAEIERKE
-230 VVVKSQNR
+230 VVVMPRNR
-238 VNVFAAI
+238 LNVLSAI
-245 TFSGLMILLIVNSA
+245 TFSGLLILLIVNSA
-259 SSINIFEI
+259 SSVSIFEI
-267 KPGRSKGLY
+267 KPGMSKGLY

-304 DKQEEYK
+304 GKQEVDN
-311 NILNSTSL
+311 NILNSTLPIAS
-319 NVSGKENNN
+319 SKQNNN
-328 NNNGSSDGSSK
+328 SDSSDSSS
-339 NSIAAV
+339 NGGVTGAAM
-345 AADTDNATAH
+345 DNATPH

-377 SDVAWI
+377 SDIAWI
-383 QRYMD
+383 QKYMD

-395 NANNTLVIGG
+395 NANNTLVIGS

-418 ADNVTAVELNPIVIS
+418 ADNVTAVELNPLVVS
-433 AVNHFD
+433 AVKRFD
-439 SQSGNIYNNNDV
+439 SQSRNIYNNNNV
-451 DLFIDD
+451 ELIIDD
-457 GRRFISSTAEKY
+457 GRRFISSSTEKY

-495 YTVEAFQQYL
+495 YTVEAFQQYF
-505 RHLDKDKG
+505 RHLDKDNG

-537 KETGKSRESVAEQ
+537 KETGKSRESVAKH
-550 VMVVEDRPGLYFGR
+550 VMVIEDRPGLYFGR
-564 SADDQKYYPV
+564 SDDNQKYYPI
-574 LVMVKSTPFLNEE
+574 LVMIKSTPFLDGE
-587 VTMVKEKAERSHA
+587 VTMVKEKAEGNQA

-610 AAPFNKLFSND
+610 AEPFNKLFNND
-621 NTIYSEYFSTTA
+621 SAVYSEYFSTTV
-633 AASNPI
+633 ASNPT

-655 KQMVTLLVTV
+655 KQMIILLVTV

-678 HARITRVKLE
+678 HARKTRVKFD
-688 SRSSFY
+688 SRSSFHV
-694 ILFAIFIGVGFMVL
+694 LFAVFIGVGFMIL

-723 IMALTVILFSILLS
+723 IMALTVILFTILLS
-737 SGIGSYISGKVF
+737 SGIGSYISGKIF
-749 STTPHRA
+749 STRPHRA

-765 GIIIIYFIYLQQ
+765 GIIIIYFLYLQE
-777 VIASTISMEL
+777 VIESTISMEL
-787 PYRVAL
+787 PYRIAL

-801 GFLMGFQFPSLIKM
+801 GFLMGFQFPSLITM
-815 ASLVAIQKNR
+815 ASLIAFQ
-825 NKDNK
+825 NKNK
-830 VITVFQYDNYRDSK
+830 VVVFQDDNYSNSK

-850 LWGVNIVASVIGTV
+850 LWGINIVASVIGTV
-864 LAAISAMIIGFNG
+864 LAAVSAMIIGFNG
-877 NLLIGLGM
+877 NLLIGLCM
-885 YLGAGGCALF
+885 YLGAGTCALF
-895 SIYHIMNNR
+895 SIYHMMNNR
-904 TTVSIGGKL
+904 TTVPIGGNL